1 MNILLDLLIVL
12 ITYIYV
18 FITILIPVQL
28 KKRGKITKFQARKVV
43 HLLAGL
49 SVLTVSYFEWKWWAV
64 IISGSLTFLVLLS
77 SKKSKVKQLKEL
89 YESIGEEAEEQVGYL
104 QGPFHYCLSITIL
117 VLVFVIFAPT
127 QMYFPVAGIL
137 LMIISDTL
145 ASIIGKRYG
154 KISIKLP
161 WTNSKRTLE
170 GSLSFLISG
179 FILCFIAFTIFGV
192 TNPITQEHISL
203 ETAIIFSLVTSV
215 LATLVEM
222 FSPSTW
228 DDLTVPI
235 LTTLII
241 FLLTLLF

>member
-1 MNILLDLLIVL
+1 MSILLDLLIVL

-49 SVLTVSYFEWKWWAV
+49 SVLTVSYYEWKWWAV

-89 YESIGEEAEEQVGYL
+89 YESIGEEAEEEVGYL
-104 QGPFHYCLSITIL
+104 QGPFHYCLSITVL

-127 QMYFPVAGIL
+127 QLYFPVAGIL

-145 ASIIGKRYG
+145 ASVIGKRYG

-161 WTNSKRTLE
+161 WTNSHRTLE
-170 GSLSFLISG
+170 GSLVFLISG
-179 FILCFIAFTIFGV
+179 FILCFIAFTLLGV

-203 ETAIIFSLVTSV
+203 ETALIFSLVTSL
-215 LATLVEM
+215 LATLVEL

-241 FLLTLLF
+241 FLLTLIF

>member
-1 MNILLDLLIVL
+1 MSILLDLLIVL

-28 KKRGKITKFQARKVV
+28 KKRGKITKFQARKAV

-49 SVLTVSYFEWKWWAV
+49 SVLTVSYYEWVWWAV
-64 IISGSLTFLVLLS
+64 IIAGSLTFLVLLS

-89 YESIGEEAEEQVGYL
+89 YESIGEEAEEKVGYL
-104 QGPFHYCLSITIL
+104 QGPFHYCLSITLL
-117 VLVFVIFAPT
+117 VLIFAIFAPS

-145 ASIIGKRYG
+145 ASVIGKRYG

-170 GSLSFLISG
+170 GSLTFLISG
-179 FILCFIAFTIFGV
+179 FILCFTAFTLLGV
-192 TNPITQEHISL
+192 ANPITQEHISL
-203 ETAIIFSLVTSV
+203 ESALILSLITSV
-215 LATLVEM
+215 LATLVELV
-222 FSPSTW
+222 SPSTW

-241 FLLTLLF
+241 YLLALLF